1 MVLNHSDLR
10 SAVRLVSICVGRPQT
25 LDKVDPWTTAFFKT
39 PVEGPVRL
47 WSTNLEGDEQAD
59 RRVHGGVVKAVCGY
73 SADHYPAWRHELGR
87 ADMGYGGF
95 GENFTITGQT
105 DDDVCIGDR
114 FRIGTAV
121 VEVSQPRGPCWKL
134 ARRWNRPGL
143 PQRVVETG
151 RSGWYFRVLEE
162 GYVEAGN
169 ALLLLQRPHEWWT
182 IRRVNAIT
190 YAAPG
195 ARPSE
200 EAAALASCPAL
211 AASWRRSVV
220 KRLSFDQRT
229 QHL

>member
-1 MVLNHSDLR
+1 VSNNSDSR
-10 SAVRLVSICVGRPQT
+10 SAARLVSICIGRPQT

-47 WSTNLEGDEQAD
+47 RSTNLEGDEQAD
-59 RRVHGGVVKAVCGY
+59 RRVHGGVDKAVCVY

-87 ADMGYGGF
+87 ADIGYGGF
-95 GENFTITGQT
+95 GENFTVTGQS

-114 FRIGTAV
+114 FRIGAAV

-162 GYVEAGN
+162 GDVEAGN
-169 ALLLLQRPHEWWT
+169 AVLLLERPHERWT

-190 YAAPG
+190 YAALG

-211 AASWRRSVV
+211 AASWRRSVA
-220 KRLSFDQRT
+220 KRMMLAERT
-229 QHL
+229 DV